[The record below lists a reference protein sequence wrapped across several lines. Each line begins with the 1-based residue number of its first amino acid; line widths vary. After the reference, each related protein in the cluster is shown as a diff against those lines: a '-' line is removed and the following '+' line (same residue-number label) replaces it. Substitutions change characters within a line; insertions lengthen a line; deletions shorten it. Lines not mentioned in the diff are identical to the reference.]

1 MSKLAK
7 KPIIIPDGV
16 TVKIHDRSIEVSGK
30 TESLTL
36 KLLEYINLE
45 INGNQAIFKPSSMHK
60 QARANWG
67 TMTSLFKNALQGATE
82 GFFKILEIE
91 GVGYRASMEG
101 NTLILSVGFT
111 RPVKYTAPENIK
123 IIVDKNGIKISGI
136 YRQLVGQVAAQI
148 RKIKKP
154 EPYKGKGIHYQG
166 EVIRRKAGKKVAGA
180 TATA

>member
-67 TMTSLFKNALQGATE
+67 TITSLFKNALQNERLAHAYIFAGQE
-82 GFFKILEIE
+82 GIGKMLYLQ
-91 GVGYRASMEG
+91 GSM
-101 NTLILSVGFT
+101 N
-111 RPVKYTAPENIK
+111 
-123 IIVDKNGIKISGI
+123 
-136 YRQLVGQVAAQI
+136 
-148 RKIKKP
+148 
-154 EPYKGKGIHYQG
+154 KGK
-166 EVIRRKAGKKVAGA
+166 
-180 TATA
+180 